1 MFKTVE
7 QLYKIVKDNW
17 SDRFLLLKVA
27 ILLILIRVGLQF
39 IQFQT
44 LRNLLAK
51 IAQPKQNK
59 QVSIYKIIWA
69 ITIVSPYI
77 PGVKCLARAIAA
89 QVILSKQNYP
99 NQLRIGISKDN
110 QGQFIAHA
118 WVESR
123 GKTVIGGIGN
133 MTKYY
138 NVLSLP
144 EWEYYKYSKFIL
156 LRNK

>member
-17 SDRFLLLKVA
+17 SDRFLLLEVA
-27 ILLILIRVGLQF
+27 TVLIFIRVGLQF
-39 IQFQT
+39 IRFQT
-44 LRNLLAK
+44 LHNLLAK

-69 ITIVSPYI
+69 ITIVSPHI

-99 NQLRIGISKDN
+99 NQLRIGIGKDN

-133 MTKYY
+133 MSKYY
-138 NVLSLP
+138 NILSLP
-144 EWEYYKYSKFIL
+144 EWEKL
-156 LRNK
+156 QAQRNYAFAE